1 MFEEAKV
8 LISEEALQAR
18 VRELGLQIARDYAD
32 KDLVLLGVLK
42 GCFLFMAD
50 LCRHIEL
57 PLACDFVGL
66 SSYGDRTSSSGVV
79 RITSDLTR
87 PIEGKDVVV
96 VEDIVD
102 TGLTMK
108 YLMENLRERKP
119 RSVKICSLLEKP
131 SRSVVPTRID
141 YLGFTVEDVFVIG
154 YGLDYDGRYRNMRYI
169 GVLDA
174 P

>member
-18 VRELGLQIARDYAD
+18 VRELGLQIAQDYAD

-154 YGLDYDGRYRNMRYI
+154 YGLDFDGRYRNMRYI

>member
-1 MFEEAKV
+1 LFEEAKV
-8 LISEEALQAR
+8 LISEEVLQAR
-18 VRELGLQIARDYAD
+18 VRELGLQIAKDYAD

-108 YLMENLRERKP
+108 YLMENLGQRKP

-131 SRSVVPTRID
+131 SRSVVPTHID

>member
-8 LISEEALQAR
+8 LISEEVLQTR

-108 YLMENLRERKP
+108 YLMENLSERKP

-131 SRSVVPTRID
+131 SRSVVPTQID

-154 YGLDYDGRYRNMRYI
+154 YGLDFDGRYRNMRYI

>member
-8 LISEEALQAR
+8 LISEEALQVR
-18 VRELGLQIARDYAD
+18 VRELGQQIAKDYAN

-108 YLMENLRERKP
+108 YLMENLHQRKP
-119 RSVKICSLLEKP
+119 RSVRICSLLEKP

-154 YGLDYDGRYRNMRYI
+154 YGLDFDGRYRNMRYI

-174 P
+174 T